1 MVCGIVPLVS
11 ADGLLYKRIRVLSP
25 HDIFRVFFGAHQA
38 ERASKMD
45 DMKHDTTSNHDH
57 RSIPDLS

>member
-11 ADGLLYKRIRVLSP
+11 VDGFLYKRIRVLSP
-25 HDIFRVFFGAHQA
+25 HDIFGVFFGAHHA
-38 ERASKMD
+38 EHASEMN